1 MTTASPARAHSSTQ
15 MAASAATKAPARR
28 MRRPAPP
35 AKEEFLQQLT
45 PDLRKT
51 VEALQKLYQKK

>member
-1 MTTASPARAHSSTQ
+1 MRTASPSRAH
-15 MAASAATKAPARR
+15 AASKAPPRR
-28 MRRPAPP
+28 IRKSVEP
-35 AKEEFLQQLT
+35 AKEEFLQQIT